1 MSSGKEDEVSTHPR
15 RWGFAAQH
23 LTEQA
28 YGLVVW
34 SWNLSEARETEIKNR
49 MEKHMDAMTEKRQI
63 YQAGD
68 SWVLFDKVRATRE

>member
-1 MSSGKEDEVSTHPR
+1 
-15 RWGFAAQH
+15 
-23 LTEQA
+23 
-28 YGLVVW
+28 
-34 SWNLSEARETEIKNR
+34 

>member
-1 MSSGKEDEVSTHPR
+1 MHCCQQGKKTYSSGKEDEVSTHPR

-34 SWNLSEARETEIKNR
+34 S
-49 MEKHMDAMTEKRQI
+49 
-63 YQAGD
+63 
-68 SWVLFDKVRATRE
+68 